1 MARTD
6 PLNITHYWHD
16 RRTRGL
22 SLMRADFRTQ
32 YYPPHRHDGFV
43 IAATEVG
50 GSVIKSRGTTE
61 AASASALLV
70 FNPDEPHAGGVD
82 RGNRWLYRSLYLE
95 ETAIE
100 EVAQGLGIKT
110 APYFLQNCFTDAPLV
125 ARFLALHR
133 AMQDGRDVLR
143 ESELLIGSFG
153 ALFMRYGSGGGRI
166 EPAPRDRVRL
176 TRAKDF
182 VIARLDEA
190 LSLGDIAEAL
200 GLTQYQVI
208 SLFKRTT
215 GLTPHAYVIQL
226 RLDAARQHLA
236 RGGTIAD
243 VAVACGFYDQSAL
256 TNHFK
261 RCYGMTPLQYAAA
274 ARA

>member
-1 MARTD
+1 M
-6 PLNITHYWHD
+6 
-16 RRTRGL
+16 
-22 SLMRADFRTQ
+22 
-32 YYPPHRHDGFV
+32 
-43 IAATEVG
+43 
-50 GSVIKSRGTTE
+50 
-61 AASASALLV
+61 
-70 FNPDEPHAGGVD
+70 
-82 RGNRWLYRSLYLE
+82 
-95 ETAIE
+95 
-100 EVAQGLGIKT
+100 
-110 APYFLQNCFTDAPLV
+110 
-125 ARFLALHR
+125 
-133 AMQDGRDVLR
+133 
-143 ESELLIGSFG
+143 
-153 ALFMRYGSGGGRI
+153 
-166 EPAPRDRVRL
+166 

-215 GLTPHAYVIQL
+215 GLTPHAYMTQL